1 MGKKLGG
8 KYRKKKRDKKQQTKS
23 SNQCII
29 GFLKAKITEHENKP
43 QSLRLKECM
52 QKFIQP
58 QTRKLPTKTCFLT
71 SVKELK
77 SKVIKSKIKK
87 HQIRN

>member
-8 KYRKKKRDKKQQTKS
+8 KYRKKRDKKQQMKS

-77 SKVIKSKIKK
+77 SKVIKSKVKN